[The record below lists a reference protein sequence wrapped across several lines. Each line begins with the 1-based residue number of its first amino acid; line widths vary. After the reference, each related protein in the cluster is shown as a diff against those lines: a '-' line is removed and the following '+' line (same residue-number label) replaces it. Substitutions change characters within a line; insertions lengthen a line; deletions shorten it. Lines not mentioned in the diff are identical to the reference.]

1 MATTTSS
8 GAHADAAA
16 TGTGTQRPTRVRWK
30 IFLLLLMLVTINYV
44 DRGSISVALPLIKE
58 EFGLS
63 AEATGLALS
72 AFFWTY
78 ALMQIP
84 GGWLIDRL
92 QPRKIVLGSTIGWG
106 VAQTLTAGATGMGS
120 LMGLRMLLGAAEAP
134 IMPAGGKLNAL
145 WMPWRERGRGAVILD
160 SGAPLGAAV
169 GGIAITWL
177 IAVTGGW
184 REAFVVAGVATVLA
198 GVWGWWYI
206 RDVPREH
213 PRINDAE
220 ADLIEAAHA
229 EEDAMAPAG
238 SGRTGLTPYLR
249 HRSFWAMCF
258 AWMGFNGVFYG
269 LLTWGP
275 LYLSEAKGFDL
286 KTLGWSTFV
295 IFGAGFVGEILGGF
309 LADHLRCRG
318 ISANRVLRP
327 LLGGAG
333 LLVIA
338 ALVGVTMIPNAVT
351 AVVLLSVVL
360 FFLRWVGLMWSVPSI
375 LGGRQNAGVLGGA
388 MNFSGNLAGICTPLI
403 VGLIVG
409 ATGGD
414 YGPALLYFVGAG
426 VLMTVSVVVLD
437 YSRRLPV

>member
-1 MATTTSS
+1 MTTTSRS
-8 GAHADAAA
+8 GAA
-16 TGTGTQRPTRVRWK
+16 TEAETSRNSRPTRVRWK
-30 IFLLLLMLVTINYV
+30 IFLLLLLLVTINYV

-84 GGWLIDRL
+84 GGWLIDKL
-92 QPRKIVLGSTIGWG
+92 QPRRIVFASTLGWG

-169 GGIAITWL
+169 GGIAITGL
-177 IAVTGGW
+177 IAATGGW
-184 REAFVVAGVATVLA
+184 REAFVVAGLATVAVGLLA
-198 GVWGWWYI
+198 YWYVRDTPRNHPGVN
-206 RDVPREH
+206 E
-213 PRINDAE
+213 AE
-220 ADLIEAAHA
+220 AELIETSHA
-229 EEDAMAPAG
+229 EEDAQAPAG
-238 SGRTGLTPYLR
+238 EGRTGLMPYLR
-249 HRSFWAMCF
+249 HRSFWAMCL

-295 IFGAGFVGEILGGF
+295 IFGAGFVGEITGGF
-309 LADHLRCRG
+309 LADHLRGRG
-318 ISANRVLRP
+318 IASNRVLRP

-333 LLVIA
+333 VLVIA
-338 ALVGVTMIPNAVT
+338 ALVGVTVIPNAIT

-375 LGGRQNAGVLGGA
+375 LGGRANAGVLGGA
-388 MNFSGNLAGICTPLI
+388 MNFSGNIAGICTPLI

-426 VLMTVSVVVLD
+426 VLMTLSVVTLD